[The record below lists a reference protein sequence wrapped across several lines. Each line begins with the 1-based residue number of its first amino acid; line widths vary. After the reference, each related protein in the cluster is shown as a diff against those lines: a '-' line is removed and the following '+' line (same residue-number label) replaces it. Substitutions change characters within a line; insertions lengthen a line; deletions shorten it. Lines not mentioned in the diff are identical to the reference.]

1 MQIDRKI
8 AAIIRWLERL
18 KKSYSSG
25 SLETALMD
33 AECARADIEDLTH
46 EVWSRVSP
54 HARQSSP
61 IFLKAAQI
69 LTLSVSVIA
78 VWVSPLSRES
88 IPEVPAP
95 LPPAPEV
102 RPAEPQ
108 AVIPV
113 PAPEPKRPPRR
124 RQTSPPAPKPQAPK
138 PALTA
143 PVPPKPTKTV
153 AEDEIYSLIQ
163 TGRRALKND
172 KTVIKIH

>member
-1 MQIDRKI
+1 MQIDCKI

-54 HARQSSP
+54 NARRPST
-61 IFLKAAQI
+61 IFLKAAQV
-69 LTLSVSVIA
+69 LTLSLSVIA

-88 IPEVPAP
+88 VPQAPEP
-95 LPPAPEV
+95 LPQVPEV
-102 RPAEPQ
+102 RASEPQ
-108 AVIPV
+108 AVIPD
-113 PAPEPKRPPRR
+113 PTPEPKRQPRR
-124 RQTSPPAPKPQAPK
+124 RQPAPPPKPQAPK
-138 PALTA
+138 PAAT
-143 PVPPKPTKTV
+143 PPKPPKTV

>member
-1 MQIDRKI
+1 MQIDCKI

-54 HARQSSP
+54 NARRPST
-61 IFLKAAQI
+61 IFLKAAQV
-69 LTLSVSVIA
+69 LTLSLSVIA

-88 IPEVPAP
+88 VPQAPEP
-95 LPPAPEV
+95 LPQVPEV
-102 RPAEPQ
+102 RASEPQ
-108 AVIPV
+108 AVIPD
-113 PAPEPKRPPRR
+113 PTPEPKKPTRR
-124 RQTSPPAPKPQAPK
+124 RQTAPPPKPQAPK
-138 PALTA
+138 PAATPSKL
-143 PVPPKPTKTV
+143 PKTV